1 MLANPSSSS
10 LFKTPCYSR
19 TLTLTPSN
27 CPRRL
32 LTRKKSRF
40 RSLSLSSSSHI
51 FLPTKTFLG
60 ATIRAGAA
68 FQEHQPLDS
77 DSDCSPHPYSIKIPV
92 GDRHILVETGHIGR
106 QASGAV
112 TVTDGETIVYTS
124 VCMAD
129 VPSEPSDFFPLFVN
143 YQERF
148 SAAGRT
154 SGGFFKREGRT
165 KDHEVVEIFVRVGC
179 SDDTKAVSL
188 GMLSPSAL
196 CGLFI
201 CRERNADV
209 VKVVEPSDEL
219 VASLADA
226 KADGL
231 SHIGALNLNDNL
243 LLILFPYFQ
252 PRMVL
257 ICRLIDRP
265 LRPTMLKGFNH
276 ETQILSW
283 FASFGN
289 QMLVFCGLLN
299 NGVTNSCLL

>member
-19 TLTLTPSN
+19 TLTLIPSN

-32 LTRKKSRF
+32 LTRRKSRF
-40 RSLSLSSSSHI
+40 RSLLLSSSSHI
-51 FLPTKTFLG
+51 FLPSKTFLG
-60 ATIRAGAA
+60 ATIRAEAA
-68 FQEHQPLDS
+68 FQEHQAS

-165 KDHEVVEIFVRVGC
+165 KDHECLAFIGLCCGRLLKSLLEWDVRM
-179 SDDTKAVSL
+179 TQKQ
-188 GMLSPSAL
+188 
-196 CGLFI
+196 F
-201 CRERNADV
+201 
-209 VKVVEPSDEL
+209 
-219 VASLADA
+219 
-226 KADGL
+226 
-231 SHIGALNLNDNL
+231 L
-243 LLILFPYFQ
+243 LE
-252 PRMVL
+252 
-257 ICRLIDRP
+257 C
-265 LRPTMLKGFNH
+265 
-276 ETQILSW
+276 
-283 FASFGN
+283 
-289 QMLVFCGLLN
+289 
-299 NGVTNSCLL
+299 